1 MSRPTR
7 VSPSRSLC
15 LTVAFQ
21 LCAGIASVAR
31 ADDARPQPAV
41 EAYEWSVWVG
51 SPSQLTLN
59 SSRAYRNGMPGVV
72 GTSRPKLEDKELV
85 GKFPIAPISVVQFF
99 GEPYRD
105 IDIDLRAKKGT
116 ILAHWPPATERA
128 GRIQWFKSDLTK
140 SLKASV
146 QIGYLPEAHWL
157 QKLRRIESALY
168 QERESRA
175 ERFLAYDTEVT
186 MPVPV
191 KLRGGPDEYTLQN
204 LTGYSLLDVAIIAPV
219 DGGYRVGWL
228 DELPAAAPEVIKDK
242 AAKDKEKEEPQK
254 TRKTDKEQAE
264 EVFAKG
270 EADVKKEK
278 AKDKDKDEPKAL
290 PAEADADVRARVD
303 QILNR
308 PITVNVEQA
317 PRKEV
322 LNLVASQARLRYEL
336 DEKTIVKAEIN
347 LGKPMSLKA
356 AGIAAR
362 DALAV
367 VLGSVGLSYR
377 VTEDGTLFVTTAARL
392 AEDAA
397 KKGAVI
403 EGPPIK
409 LTLSQPLKSS
419 NPSYRELTRDSY
431 ARRLARQGLREEV
444 LNTLLDQYGESLF
457 APEGL
462 IVLAHFARD
471 AIDEAVLLDVFP
483 APKKLV
489 RTALVVVHG
498 IDPRLQDRA
507 RELVQ
512 RLGDDI
518 PKTREEAES
527 KLFELGPVAVPV
539 LEDALRNKDV
549 EIVFRAERLLLRLNR
564 QVP

>member
-336 DEKTIVKAEIN
+336 DEKTIVKADIN

-362 DALAV
+362 DALAD

>member
-15 LTVAFQ
+15 LTVALQ

-336 DEKTIVKAEIN
+336 DEKTIVKADIN

-362 DALAV
+362 DALAD

>member
-7 VSPSRSLC
+7 VSPCRSLC

-175 ERFLAYDTEVT
+175 ERFLAYDTEVS

-204 LTGYSLLDVAIIAPV
+204 LTGYTLLDVAIIAPV

-336 DEKTIVKAEIN
+336 DEKTIVKADIN

-362 DALAV
+362 DALAD

>member
-140 SLKASV
+140 PLKASV

-157 QKLRRIESALY
+157 QKLRQIESALY

-336 DEKTIVKAEIN
+336 DEKTIVKADIN

-362 DALAV
+362 DALAD

-507 RELVQ
+507 RELVH

>member
-1 MSRPTR
+1 MSQFIRI
-7 VSPSRSLC
+7 RSIYSYATTFAIKLFC
-15 LTVAFQ
+15 L
-21 LCAGIASVAR
+21 GIAAAAW
-31 ADDARPQPAV
+31 ADDTRPQPSV
-41 EAYEWSVWVG
+41 EVYEWSVWVG
-51 SPSQLTLN
+51 SPSQVSLN
-59 SSRAYRNGMPGVV
+59 SVRTYKNAMPSVV

-85 GKFPIAPISVVQFF
+85 GKFPIAPISIVQFF

-105 IDIDLRAKKGT
+105 IDVDLRAKKGT
-116 ILAHWPPATERA
+116 ILAHWPPGTERA
-128 GRIQWFKSDLTK
+128 GRIQWFKSDLK
-140 SLKASV
+140 KALEASV
-146 QIGYLPEAHWL
+146 QIGYLPEGHWL
-157 QKLRRIESALY
+157 QKLRKIDTSLY
-168 QERESRA
+168 QQRESRG
-175 ERFLAYDTEVT
+175 ERFLAYDAELTV
-186 MPVPV
+186 PVPV

-204 LTGYSLLDVAIIAPV
+204 LTGYALLDVAIIAPV

-228 DELPAAAPEVIKDK
+228 DELPAAAPEVTKDK
-242 AAKDKEKEEPQK
+242 AAKDKEKEEPKKQTK
-254 TRKTDKEQAE
+254 SDRERAL
-264 EVFAKG
+264 EVFQKG
-270 EADVKKEK
+270 EADAKKEK
-278 AKDKDKDEPKAL
+278 DKEKDEPKAL

-308 PITVNVEQA
+308 PVNVNADQM

-322 LNLVASQARLRYEL
+322 LNLVAGQARLRYEL
-336 DEKTIVKAEIN
+336 DEKTIIKADIN
-347 LGKPMSLKA
+347 LGKPMTLKVVRV
-356 AGIAAR
+356 AAR
-362 DALAV
+362 DALAD
-367 VLGSVGLSYR
+367 VLGTVGLSYR

-397 KKGAVI
+397 KKGAAI

-409 LTLSQPLKSS
+409 LTLSQPLKAS
-419 NPSYRELTRDSY
+419 NPSYRELARDSY
-431 ARRLARQGLREEV
+431 ARRLARQGLRQEA
-444 LNTLLDQYGESLF
+444 LDALLDQYGESLF

-462 IVLAHFARD
+462 IVLAHFSRD

-489 RTALVVVHG
+489 RTALIVLHG

-512 RLGDDI
+512 RLGDDL

-527 KLFELGPVAVPV
+527 KLFDLGPVAVPA

>member
-1 MSRPTR
+1 MYI
-7 VSPSRSLC
+7 SPAQSIF
-15 LTVAFQ
+15 LTAALH
-21 LCAGIASVAR
+21 LCAGVAAIVR

-41 EAYEWSVWVG
+41 EVYEWSVWVG
-51 SPSQLTLN
+51 SPSQVSLN
-59 SSRAYRNGMPGVV
+59 SSRAYQNAMPGVV
-72 GTSRPKLEDKELV
+72 GTSRPKLEDKELI
-85 GKFPIAPISVVQFF
+85 GKFAIAPISVAQFF
-99 GEPYRD
+99 GEPSHD
-105 IDIDLRAKKGT
+105 IDIDLRPKKGT
-116 ILAHWPPATERA
+116 ILAHWPPGTERA

-140 SLKASV
+140 SLQASV

-157 QKLRRIESALY
+157 QKLRRIETALY
-168 QERESRA
+168 QQRESRG

-186 MPVPV
+186 VPVPV

-204 LTGYSLLDVAIIAPV
+204 LTGYPLLDVAIIAPV

-228 DELPAAAPEVIKDK
+228 DELPAAAPEVTREK
-242 AAKDKEKEEPQK
+242 AAKEKEKEGPKKQS
-254 TRKTDKEQAE
+254 KTDRQRAE
-264 EVFAKG
+264 EVFEKG
-270 EADVKKEK
+270 EADTKKEK
-278 AKDKDKDEPKAL
+278 EKDKDEPKAL

-308 PITVNVEQA
+308 PITVNVDQA

-336 DEKTIVKAEIN
+336 DEKTIVKADIN

-362 DALAV
+362 DALAD
-367 VLGSVGLSYR
+367 VLGTVGLSYR

-409 LTLSQPLKSS
+409 LTLSLPLKGS

-444 LNTLLDQYGESLF
+444 LNTLLDQYGEPLF

-462 IVLAHFARD
+462 IVLAHFTRD
-471 AIDEAVLLDVFP
+471 AIDEAVLFDVFP
-483 APKKLV
+483 TPKKLV

-512 RLGDDI
+512 RLGDDL

-527 KLFELGPVAVPV
+527 KLYELGPVAVPV

-564 QVP
+564 QVQ